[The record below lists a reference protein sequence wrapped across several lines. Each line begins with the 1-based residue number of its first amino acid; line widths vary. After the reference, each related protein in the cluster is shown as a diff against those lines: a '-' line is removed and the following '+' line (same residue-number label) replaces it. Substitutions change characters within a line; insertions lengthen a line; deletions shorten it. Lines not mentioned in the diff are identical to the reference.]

1 MLVRYSP
8 TTSAATAYFAF
19 RLLQVPDAEALESA
33 LSLLSRPP
41 VAADAVVDIRLL
53 GGVRLV
59 GIALS
64 ADVGEWS
71 RTALQE
77 ASATLAA
84 ALQGAGVAA
93 LPVDVVATH
102 VFHPLAAPH
111 GGTHG

>member
-1 MLVRYSP
+1 VLVRYSP
-8 TTSAATAYFAF
+8 TTAAATAYFAF
-19 RLLQVPDAEALESA
+19 RLLEAPDAVALEGA

-41 VAADAVVDIRLL
+41 VAADAVLDMRLV

-71 RTALQE
+71 RSALQE

-93 LPVDVVATH
+93 EPIDVLDAH
-102 VFHPLAAPH
+102 VFHPLAAPY